1 MGVDSP
7 FSSMQAERSQDHRT
21 RVLLYKRLARE
32 LGRPVVAIF
41 TSYRYPVMLDDS
53 DANMLESVLQEIDL
67 ASGLCLVM
75 SSPGGSGV
83 AAERIINMCRAYSG
97 TGEYWAFVPS
107 KAKSAATMLCMGA
120 SKITMGPSSE
130 LGPIDPQ
137 WGPTDN
143 NIWLSLANV
152 VSTYDQLFERAVRTD
167 GNIEPY
173 LQQLANYDE
182 REIAEFRA
190 AVLLA
195 DDIAARALST
205 GMMKGTD
212 VGEIRKKID
221 VFCSPDRTMSHG
233 RPIYEAEAA
242 RCGLNIERAD
252 VASAVW
258 KTAYELQIR
267 LDAYVSTSAA
277 KAIEYARDGYVVGA
291 PPPFDE

>member
-1 MGVDSP
+1 
-7 FSSMQAERSQDHRT
+7 MQAERSQDHRT
-21 RVLLYKRLARE
+21 RAPLYRRLARE
-32 LGRPVVAIF
+32 MGRPVVAIF

-67 ASGLCLVM
+67 SNGLCLVI
-75 SSPGGSGV
+75 SSPGGNGV

-107 KAKSAATMLCMGA
+107 KAKSAATMVCMGA
-120 SKITMGPSSE
+120 SKVIMGPSSE

-137 WGPTDN
+137 WGPTGN
-143 NIWLSLANV
+143 NIWLSLTNV
-152 VSTYDQLFERAVRTD
+152 VSTYDDLFVRAEQTE

-182 REIAEFRA
+182 REIAEFRS

-205 GMMKGTD
+205 GMLAGTP
-212 VGEIRKKID
+212 VPEIRKRID

-233 RPIYEAEAA
+233 RPIYQAEAA
-242 RCGLNIERAD
+242 ACGLAVEVAD
-252 VASAVW
+252 VKSHVW

-267 LDAYVSTSAA
+267 LDAYVSTQAA
-277 KAIEYARDGYVVGA
+277 KAIEWAKDGYVVGA
-291 PPPFDE
+291 PAEMDE